1 MNNYYANHYRP
12 QTKFAK
18 VMFLHLSVH
27 GGAGAWLPSVHLEG
41 GVGFPVC
48 TGNGGLHPGE
58 FASRRGGGLH
68 PGDPPEI
75 YEILRDM
82 TNERAV
88 HILLECILVKVVVVT
103 FQICIILSYLKKF
116 WFKKHFLSL

>member
-1 MNNYYANHYRP
+1 M
-12 QTKFAK
+12 
-18 VMFLHLSVH
+18 
-27 GGAGAWLPSVHLEG
+27 
-41 GVGFPVC
+41 GVC
-48 TGNGGLHPGE
+48 IQGNLHPGE
-58 FASRRGGGLH
+58 GGSASRG
-68 PGDPPEI
+68 PPEI